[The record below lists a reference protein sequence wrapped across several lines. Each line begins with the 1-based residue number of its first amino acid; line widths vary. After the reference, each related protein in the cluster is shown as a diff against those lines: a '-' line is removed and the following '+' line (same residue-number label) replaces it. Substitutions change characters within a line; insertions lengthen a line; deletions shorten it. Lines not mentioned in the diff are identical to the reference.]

1 MDNSCYFSQLD
12 ILYINIL
19 NMIKLIYFNYNDKII
34 NLKNK
39 IL

>member
-19 NMIKLIYFNYNDKII
+19 NTVKLIYFNYNDKII
-34 NLKNK
+34 NLKKK